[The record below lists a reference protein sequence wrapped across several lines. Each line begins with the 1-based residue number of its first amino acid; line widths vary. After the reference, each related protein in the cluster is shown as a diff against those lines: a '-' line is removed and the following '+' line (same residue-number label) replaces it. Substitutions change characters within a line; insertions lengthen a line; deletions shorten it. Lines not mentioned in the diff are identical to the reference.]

1 MDIQQPIVN
10 KVAQSGLITLN
21 LEDFLPK
28 DPIVAL
34 DIKPF
39 LFRELLLKEKD
50 FRKAMKEQD
59 WTQYEGKNLAV
70 FCSSDAIIPMW
81 AYMLIA
87 TYAESHA
94 SFVGF
99 GDKNEILRLLTHQNI
114 HQHLDVEGLKEKR
127 VILKGCGEKPIPA
140 SAYLEV
146 SRLLKP
152 VVLSLMYGEAC
163 STVPIYKIRKQKEK
177 TRT

>member
-28 DPIVAL
+28 EAIVEL

-50 FRKAMKEQD
+50 FRKAMKEHD
-59 WTQYEGKNLAV
+59 WTQYQEKNLAV

-81 AYMLIA
+81 AYMLVA
-87 TYAESHA
+87 TQAEAHA
-94 SFVGF
+94 QFVGF
-99 GDKNEILRLLTHQNI
+99 GDKQEIFRLLTHQNI
-114 HQHLDVEGLKEKR
+114 GQRLDVEGLKEKR
-127 VILKGCGEKPIPA
+127 VILKGCGDQPIPA
-140 SAYLEV
+140 SAYLEA

-163 STVPIYKIRKQKEK
+163 STVPIFKQRKKRENNK
-177 TRT
+177 